1 MIGHMEETIGGNASR
16 EKGERPNIPLVK
28 PTTPLRRIPWKTIA
42 LVLAG
47 AAIVAWTVGF
57 IAGLIVRFGFYA

>member
-1 MIGHMEETIGGNASR
+1 MEATIGGNASR

-28 PTTPLRRIPWKTIA
+28 PPTPIRRIPWQTIG

-47 AAIVAWTVGF
+47 AAIVAWAVGF
-57 IAGLIVRFGFYA
+57 VAGLVVRFGFSH